1 MSRIIN
7 KKLKKTLN
15 LFLAS
20 IIFFSLV
27 ILMGS
32 LLGACATEADEP
44 DADLKI
50 VTTLFVSYD
59 FARSISGEQ
68 ADVSMLLPPGVDV
81 HSFEPTPQ
89 DIIKLNDADLLIYNG
104 GHSEAW
110 VKRLLDSGE
119 LHPEN
124 TLRMMD
130 FVELREETVSG
141 IIEIEAEHDHDHEDD
156 HEHDHDHE
164 QHRVDEHIWTSPVNA
179 VAMSAAIRD
188 KLIEIDADNAG
199 VYTSNFDVLADGLT
213 DLHHRFQAVVAAGER
228 DFIIVGDRFPLIYFV
243 AEYGLNYYA
252 AYEACAAESEPKPRT
267 VTALIDLVKETD
279 APYLFTIEFS
289 NERLADQISAESGA
303 DKLQFHTVH
312 NVTQE
317 QISEGAT
324 YISLMQQNV
333 RNLEKA
339 LNE

>member
-7 KKLKKTLN
+7 NKLKKNLN
-15 LFLAS
+15 VFLS
-20 IIFFSLV
+20 SVILFSLV

-32 LLGACATEADEP
+32 ILGACATEADVP

-59 FARSISGEQ
+59 FARSISGDQ
-68 ADVSMLLPPGVDV
+68 VDVSMLLPPGVDV

-124 TLRMMD
+124 TLRLMD

-141 IIEIEAEHDHDHEDD
+141 IIEIEADHDHDDE
-156 HEHDHDHE
+156 HEH
-164 QHRVDEHIWTSPVNA
+164 QRVDEHIWTSPVNA

-188 KLIEIDADNAG
+188 KLIAIDADNAG
-199 VYTSNFDVLADGLT
+199 VYTSNFDVLAAGLT

-243 AEYGLNYYA
+243 AEYGLDYYA

-279 APYLFTIEFS
+279 APYIFTIEFS

-317 QISEGAT
+317 QINEGAT

>member
-1 MSRIIN
+1 
-7 KKLKKTLN
+7 
-15 LFLAS
+15 
-20 IIFFSLV
+20 
-27 ILMGS
+27 MGS

-141 IIEIEAEHDHDHEDD
+141 IIEIEAEHDHDHDHEDD
-156 HEHDHDHE
+156 HDHEHE

-179 VAMSAAIRD
+179 VAMSAAIR
-188 KLIEIDADNAG
+188 
-199 VYTSNFDVLADGLT
+199 
-213 DLHHRFQAVVAAGER
+213 
-228 DFIIVGDRFPLIYFV
+228 
-243 AEYGLNYYA
+243 
-252 AYEACAAESEPKPRT
+252 
-267 VTALIDLVKETD
+267 
-279 APYLFTIEFS
+279 
-289 NERLADQISAESGA
+289 
-303 DKLQFHTVH
+303 
-312 NVTQE
+312 
-317 QISEGAT
+317 
-324 YISLMQQNV
+324 
-333 RNLEKA
+333 
-339 LNE
+339 